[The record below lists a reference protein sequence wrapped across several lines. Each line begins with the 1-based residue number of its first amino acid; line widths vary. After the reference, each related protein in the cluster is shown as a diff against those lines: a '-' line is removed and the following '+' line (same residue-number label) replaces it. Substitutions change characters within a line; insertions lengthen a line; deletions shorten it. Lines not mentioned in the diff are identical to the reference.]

1 MTQYKMIRDYIDSG
15 ASMLYFQ
22 YHDKEGHVDP
32 YGPTEF
38 LLWFEGEERTVHSLD
53 EVMNTPFWDGKSL
66 AEIAEEVT
74 DITW

>member
-15 ASMLYFQ
+15 ASMLTFQ
-22 YHDKEGHVDP
+22 YRGKEGQIDP